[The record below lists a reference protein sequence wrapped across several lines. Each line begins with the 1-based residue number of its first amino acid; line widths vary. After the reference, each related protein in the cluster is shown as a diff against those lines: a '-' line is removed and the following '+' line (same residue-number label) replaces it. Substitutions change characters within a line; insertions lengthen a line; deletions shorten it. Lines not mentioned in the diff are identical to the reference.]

1 MKTGITKISM
11 IPVRASNSE
20 RSEQV
25 TQLLFGEYFEVL
37 QTRGNWLRI
46 KSLADNYEGWI
57 DRIMAGTIS
66 DSEPYLS
73 EKHEVIQKLYTTI
86 YNNNNEPITISAG
99 CCIPQSNEDG
109 IFNLG
114 EDSYTLSNTEQ
125 TAEDITNS
133 ALKFINSPYLWGGK
147 TPMGID
153 CSGLTQLVFRMNGID
168 LPRDASQQVN
178 FGETICF
185 ISDAQA
191 GDVAYFKNKDNKIIH
206 TGILLDNNHIIHA
219 SGKVRI
225 DKIDHSGIYNSELKR
240 YTHILSVIKR
250 ISK

>member
-1 MKTGITKISM
+1 M

-73 EKHEVIQKLYTTI
+73 EKLKVIQKLYTTI
-86 YNNNNEPITISAG
+86 YNNNNEPVTITAG
-99 CCIPQSNEDG
+99 TCIPESDQNG
-109 IFNLG
+109 VFHLG
-114 EDSYTLSNTEQ
+114 EETFTSLNNDQITE
-125 TAEDITNS
+125 DVINS

-191 GDVAYFKNKDNKIIH
+191 GDLAFFQNKDKKIVH

-240 YTHILSVIKR
+240 YTHVLSVIKR
-250 ISK
+250 INK